1 MYIPTQVFIIIDK
14 RIFTG
19 VGSSSYHYPVVNCWI
34 VNWKFI
40 HIY

>member
-19 VGSSSYHYPVVNCWI
+19 VGSSSYHYLV

-40 HIY
+40 HIYWAN